1 MSQQTPVLRFHRELQ
16 AMTHRADRQQQHPQI
31 AQWPALGT
39 LLREFSDF
47 AKDYMSI
54 LEKTPETISRSPFAM
69 NAGVRRLLQEWNVL
83 SRACEQRLGLAED
96 ATDRNGFQFNLREAG
111 KLAKGYCDRWHPQR
125 PVTAPYQVLSEPIV
139 YFEKLYGITHAVYA
153 PEIPVLSI
161 PLTDYNDPMRWQ
173 ALAHEV
179 GHHVYWNGV
188 DLESFEDVRQR
199 LYDAIQAA
207 LPASTVAQDSEPPAR
222 ARLWGGQWVE
232 EVFADVC
239 GTLFAGPL
247 YAISAQDRAAGQIN
261 RIADLVESD
270 HEHPCIYLRPLIAL
284 QVLREI
290 ASQGETFP
298 PLKAVLMGKMLD
310 GVEGRWNDFCR
321 GASGMTHA
329 GTKLTMAELEADVPL
344 VVRAILDEPLW
355 PPAEKGGKPKR
366 LWDLV
371 DYYGKQWADVDV
383 ESLEQM
389 ELSPLSPLPGEGLP
403 DVKDD
408 PPDIA
413 ISASFKRLFKGLKK
427 RAKAAALDE
436 EQRPLAFWSWLL
448 GMDLS
453 ETNLY
458 HVHGCS
464 DSHWHFPFF
473 WLQKHRHPQ
482 DGSKVI
488 GC

>member
-1 MSQQTPVLRFHRELQ
+1 
-16 AMTHRADRQQQHPQI
+16 
-31 AQWPALGT
+31 
-39 LLREFSDF
+39 
-47 AKDYMSI
+47 
-54 LEKTPETISRSPFAM
+54 
-69 NAGVRRLLQEWNVL
+69 
-83 SRACEQRLGLAED
+83 
-96 ATDRNGFQFNLREAG
+96 
-111 KLAKGYCDRWHPQR
+111 
-125 PVTAPYQVLSEPIV
+125 
-139 YFEKLYGITHAVYA
+139 
-153 PEIPVLSI
+153 
-161 PLTDYNDPMRWQ
+161 
-173 ALAHEV
+173 
-179 GHHVYWNGV
+179 V
-188 DLESFEDVRQR
+188 DLENFESVRQR
-199 LYDAIQAA
+199 LYDAVNAA
-207 LPASTVAQDSEPPAR
+207 LLASTVAQDSEPPAR

-261 RIADLVESD
+261 RIADLAESD

-284 QVLREI
+284 QVLHEI
-290 ASQGETFP
+290 ANQDDTSP
-298 PLKAVLMGKMLD
+298 PLKVVLMERMLNDLD
-310 GVEGRWNDFCR
+310 GRWRDFSR
-321 GASGMTHA
+321 GASEMTHT
-329 GTKLTMAELEADVPL
+329 GTGLTMAELEADVPF

-355 PPAEKGGKPKR
+355 PPEEKGGKPGR

-371 DYYGKQWADVDV
+371 DYYGKRGADEDV
-383 ESLEQM
+383 KSLEQM

-413 ISASFKRLFKGLKK
+413 ISKSFRRLFKGLKR
-427 RAKAAALDE
+427 RAKAADLDE

-453 ETNLY
+453 ETKLY

-464 DSHWHFPFF
+464 DTHWHFPFF

-482 DGSKVI
+482 DGSTVI

>member
-1 MSQQTPVLRFHRELQ
+1 MSYQAPVLRFRRELQ
-16 AMTHRADRQQQHPQI
+16 AMTHRADGQQQHPQI

-39 LLREFSDF
+39 LLEEFSDF

-54 LEKTPETISRSPFAM
+54 LEQTPEAISRSPFAM

-83 SRACEQRLGLAED
+83 SRACEQRLGPTED
-96 ATDRNGFQFNLREAG
+96 ATDPNGFQFNLREAG
-111 KLAKGYCDRWHPQR
+111 KLAKGYCDRWHPQK
-125 PVTAPYQVLSEPIV
+125 PVNTPYQALSEPIV

-161 PLTDYNDPMRWQ
+161 PLTDYNDSTRWQ

-188 DLESFEDVRQR
+188 YLEEFEGVRQR
-199 LYDAIQAA
+199 LYGAVEAA
-207 LPASTVAQDSEPPAR
+207 LSASTAAQDSEPSVR

-247 YAISAQDRAAGQIN
+247 YVISAQDRAAGQIN
-261 RIADLVESD
+261 RIADLAEGD

-284 QVLREI
+284 RVLHEI
-290 ASQGETFP
+290 ASQSGTFA
-298 PLKAVLMGKMLD
+298 PLKVVLTERILGGL
-310 GVEGRWNDFCR
+310 EERWKTFSQ
-321 GASGMTHA
+321 GASGMTHT
-329 GTKLTMAELEADVPL
+329 GTGLTMAELEADVPF
-344 VVRAILDEPLW
+344 VVRAILNEPLW
-355 PPAEKGGKPKR
+355 PPEEKGGKPKR

-371 DYYGKQWADVDV
+371 DYYGKRWADVDV
-383 ESLEQM
+383 KSLEQM
-389 ELSPLSPLPGEGLP
+389 ELSPLSPLPGEELP
-403 DVKDD
+403 DVRDD

-413 ISASFKRLFKGLKK
+413 ISASFKRLFRGLRK
-427 RAKAAALDE
+427 RAKDADLDE
-436 EQRPLAFWSWLL
+436 KQKPLAFWSWLL

-453 ETNLY
+453 ETKLY

-482 DGSKVI
+482 DGSAVI